1 MTAAPPDAAPPDS
14 ATGTDPPQ
22 GLGLGT
28 FLGVFT
34 PTMLTILGVIMYLR
48 VGWVVGNAGL
58 VGTLIIVA
66 LANAITLVT
75 SLSLSALSTNM
86 RVGVGGAYYII
97 SRSMGL
103 EIGGALGIP
112 LYLSQTLSLT
122 LYAYGLAESFRVVWP
137 DAPVELLAGIVVIAV
152 VLIAAG
158 STVLALRMQLPIMVL
173 IALSLAS
180 LFGGVHWGSL
190 KVDLSGPWIEGNF
203 WQVFAVFFPAVTG
216 ILAGVGLSGDLKDPA
231 RSIPRGVLAAV
242 VVGLVVYLAVPTA
255 LAYAVDAETLRTD
268 PLIWTKVAFA
278 GFLVMPGLWGA
289 ILSSAIGSI
298 LTAPRTLQALAQDGL
313 LPRVL
318 GRTDDKTGEPL
329 LALRISGLVALGAV
343 ALGDLNVVA
352 SVVSM
357 FFLTT
362 YGMLNLACGLED
374 LVKDVS
380 YRPRIRTP
388 WWLSLLGALGCF
400 VAMFAINPTAFVAAV
415 SIELVIGWYLSRR
428 AMKAAWGDIRTGVW
442 FALAR
447 FSMLR
452 LRTARME
459 PRNWRPH
466 VLVFTADLRRSLG
479 MVRMASRLTLDHGLV
494 TVNTM
499 LVGDLDDHDEAE
511 ALLRRNQEVLAA
523 QGLLAFCEVTSVP
536 DVDSGLVT
544 ITQAHGFGPL
554 ASNVVMLGWPG
565 ERAGLVQLLAS
576 LRKLYRLEKSAM
588 ILRPGDTGPMPDDGD
603 IVVWWK
609 GRESNGDLMLLL
621 ARQLTMSEGWAHR
634 RIRLK
639 SIVGSEAEA
648 KELRRTE
655 QAMLDE
661 SRINAKVDIIVRGVD
676 DDLDSLLRTHS
687 EGAALVFMGMAVPEA
702 GAEGRYADELAAHL
716 QGMPNAILV
725 RNAGPFRGRL
735 V

>member
-1 MTAAPPDAAPPDS
+1 MDADSPASAAS
-14 ATGTDPPQ
+14 GTGPPQ

-34 PTMLTILGVIMYLR
+34 PTVLTILGVIMYLR

-58 VGTLIIVA
+58 VGTLTIVA
-66 LANAITLVT
+66 LANAITLIT

-122 LYAYGLAESFRVVWP
+122 LYAYGLAESFRIVWP
-137 DAPVELLAGIVVIAV
+137 GAPVELLAGIVVIGV
-152 VLIAAG
+152 VLIAAR
-158 STVLALRMQLPIMVL
+158 STVLALRMQLPIMLL
-173 IALSLAS
+173 IGLSLVS
-180 LFGGVHWGSL
+180 LFAGVHWGSL
-190 KVDLSGPWIEGNF
+190 KVELSGPWIEGDF

-242 VVGLVVYLAVPTA
+242 LVGLVVYVAVPLA
-255 LAYAVDAETLRTD
+255 LAHSADAETLRTD
-268 PLIWTKVAFA
+268 PLIWTRVAFA

-313 LPRVL
+313 LPRAL
-318 GRTDDKTGEPL
+318 GRTDEETGEPL

-343 ALGDLNVVA
+343 ALGDLNLVA

-388 WWLSLLGALGCF
+388 WWLSLLGACGCF

-415 SIELVIGWYLSRR
+415 SIELVIGWTLSRR
-428 AMKAAWGDIRTGVW
+428 AMKAAWGDVRTGIW

-466 VLVFTADLRRSLG
+466 VLVFTADLQRSLG

-499 LVGDLDDHDEAE
+499 LVGDLDDHAEAE
-511 ALLRRNQEVLAA
+511 VLLQRNQQLLAA

-536 DVDSGLVT
+536 DIDSGIVT
-544 ITQAHGFGPL
+544 IAQAHGFGPL
-554 ASNVVMLGWPG
+554 ASNVVMVGWPG
-565 ERAGLVQLLAS
+565 DREGLTHLLVT
-576 LRKLYRLEKSAM
+576 LRKLVRLEKSTM
-588 ILRPGDTGPMPDDGD
+588 ILRPGSGGPPGPDGD

-621 ARQLTMSEGWAHR
+621 ARQLTMSEGWGHR

-639 SIVGSEAEA
+639 SIVGSEAEGR
-648 KELRRTE
+648 ELRRTE
-655 QAMLDE
+655 EAMLE
-661 SRINAKVDIIVRGVD
+661 ETRIRAEVDIIVRRED
-676 DDLDSLLRTHS
+676 DGLPDLLRTHS
-687 EGAALVFMGMAVPEA
+687 EGAALVFLGMAVPEA
-702 GAEGRYADELAAHL
+702 GAEERYADQLARLVAGL
-716 QGMPNAILV
+716 PNTILV